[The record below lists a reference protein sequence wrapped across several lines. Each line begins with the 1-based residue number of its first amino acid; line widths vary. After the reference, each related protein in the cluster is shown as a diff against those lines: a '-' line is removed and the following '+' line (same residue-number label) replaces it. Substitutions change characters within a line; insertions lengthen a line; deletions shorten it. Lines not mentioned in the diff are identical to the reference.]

1 MEQKEKSVF
10 ATLNAINCNE
20 HTEKKNGLTYL
31 SWSWAWGY
39 VKKIYPEA
47 TYTIRNWDNK
57 PYLYDEALGYMVET
71 SVTIMGQTHIMWL
84 TVMDG
89 SNNAMKAVPYTY
101 TVKNPNFKYAKQGQD
116 GRYYDRYGNEQAE
129 VLTKEVKAAT
139 MFDINTSIMRCLTK
153 NLAMF
158 GLGLYIYAGED
169 LPIELQAEPKAEPQ
183 AEAELIAKINAS
195 TSKDELRKIYEEN
208 PNLGKNGTFMGA
220 LTAKKKEIEAK
231 KDETKTKKD
240 ETKAK

>member
-1 MEQKEKSVF
+1 MSKTESVF

-39 VKKIYPEA
+39 IKKIYPEA

-57 PYLYDEALGYMVET
+57 PYLYDESLGYMVET
-71 SVTIMGQTHIMWL
+71 SVTIMGQTHNMWL
-84 TVMDG
+84 TVMDS

-101 TVKNPNFKYAKQGQD
+101 TVKNPNFKYAKQDQD
-116 GRYYDRYGNEQAE
+116 GRFYDRYGNEQSE
-129 VLTKEVKAAT
+129 YLTKEVKAAT

-169 LPIELQAEPKAEPQ
+169 LPEEAKQEKSQNQTLEQAIIE
-183 AEAELIAKINAS
+183 INACS
-195 TSKDELRKIYEEN
+195 SIKELMLIHNSKPELHKV
-208 PNLGKNGTFMGA
+208 LDFMNA
-220 LTAKKKEIEAK
+220 LTAKKKEL
-231 KDETKTKKD
+231 
-240 ETKAK
+240 KAVQL

>member
-1 MEQKEKSVF
+1 MEQTKSVF

-47 TYTIRNWDNK
+47 TYTIRNWENK
-57 PYLYDEALGYMVET
+57 PYLYDEQLGYMVET
-71 SVTIMGQTHIMWL
+71 SVTINGQTHIMWL
-84 TVMDG
+84 TVMDS

-116 GRYYDRYGNEQAE
+116 GRFYDRYGNEQTE
-129 VLTKEVKAAT
+129 YITKEVKAAT

-158 GLGLYIYAGED
+158 GLGLYIYSGED
-169 LPIELQAEPKAEPQ
+169 LPEEDSKREQNDILEQAITE
-183 AEAELIAKINAS
+183 INACV
-195 TSKDELRKIYEEN
+195 TIEELTNIHKSKPELHRV
-208 PNLGKNGTFMGA
+208 LDFMNA
-220 LTAKKKEIEAK
+220 LTAKKKEL
-231 KDETKTKKD
+231 KTVHQ
-240 ETKAK
+240 